1 MFATRCP
8 QGSSRLGD
16 RSSASVTEVHDVDGV
31 LRLEDLVVKVIAA
44 PPEEQAADV
53 TEERTRRAAPRLGY
67 VLDQRQGTINF
78 VRKQASGRWSVATP
92 PQQRGF
98 DLCIGNRRNG
108 DGVGR
113 HRLSLPLRRS
123 EAAAKLPTNGARR
136 DATARRN
143 LGYPL
148 EHPGFLVGVEADRWS
163 VVVRNERQACP
174 VGEPRACDDR
184 TPDHPGTG
192 KPHGAYG
199 SRALF
204 GPPRSSGSPRRP

>member
-8 QGSSRLGD
+8 PGSSRLGD
-16 RSSASVTEVHDVDGV
+16 IVCERDGST
-31 LRLEDLVVKVIAA
+31 R
-44 PPEEQAADV
+44 
-53 TEERTRRAAPRLGY
+53 RGRRAARRGPGSKGDSRSAGGADGGRHGRAY
-67 VLDQRQGTINF
+67 SSCGAPPGVRARSAPGHDQLRS
-78 VRKQASGRWSVATP
+78 QASLGTLVGCDSTTAARLP
-92 PQQRGF
+92 
-98 DLCIGNRRNG
+98 LCICNRRNG

-123 EAAAKLPTNGARR
+123 GAAAKLPTNGARR
-136 DATARRN
+136 DASARRN

-192 KPHGAYG
+192 KPHGAHG